1 MILKMLK
8 GILINKIL
16 HKLGLKLSLIFERH
30 LDKEDK
36 PFLEIYNKSRPYT
49 MTSIER
55 VYSLYKAVEYIV
67 KLKVPGDMVEC
78 GVWKGGSSM
87 AIAST
92 LLKMNDTTRKI
103 YLYDTYAGMSEP
115 THKDVDFL
123 GRLAIKEWEINQE
136 DDFNKWA
143 YSALEETKRNLFKT
157 GYPKENLLFVKGRV
171 EETIPKIIPDNI
183 ALLRLDT
190 DWYDSTYH
198 ELRYLFP
205 RLSVNGIVII
215 DDYDFF
221 KGQREAVDKYFK
233 ENNINMLLN
242 IIDGAGRIGIKI
254 K

>member
-1 MILKMLK
+1 MLK